1 MSQLRK
7 MSLVLGLFL
16 ISGVTLADPG
26 GRSFSAPSRARSNI
40 HIPKACVIKAQ
51 TLINSVAM
59 SVGDRSVSQA
69 FLNVLSSVGST
80 IAIDYV
86 LTPHLVQQDRGI
98 KDNQGSSRGNGRAN
112 ASESNAQP
120 TTEISIKGYLG
131 SVQVVLVQASG
142 SSYATAQVFNSPA
155 EAQASAS
162 ATVASNLI
170 QTTSNQAT
178 VNLDVIATSIQ
189 SLRNTISV
197 SSDLQSQSSLT
208 LTGGAAVTGDPSTGL
223 PTALA
228 HALTLADI
236 ISHIDVKAEV
246 TFDGNTLVV
255 SSPQTSIG
263 C

>member
-1 MSQLRK
+1 MTQLRR
-7 MSLVLGLFL
+7 MSLFLGLFL
-16 ISGVTLADPG
+16 ISGITLSDPG

-40 HIPKACVIKAQ
+40 HIPKTCIIKAQ
-51 TLINSVAM
+51 TLMNSFAM
-59 SVGDRSVSQA
+59 SAGDRSLSQA
-69 FLNVLSSVGST
+69 FVNVLNSAGST

-86 LTPHLVQQDRGI
+86 LTPNLVQQDRGI

-112 ASESNAQP
+112 AGESNAQP

-131 SVQVVLVQASG
+131 SVQMVLIQASG
-142 SSYATAQVFNSPA
+142 NSYATAQVFNSPA

-170 QTTSNQAT
+170 QTNSNQAS

-197 SSDLQSQSSLT
+197 SSDLQSQISLA
-208 LTGGAAVTGDPSTGL
+208 LTGGAAVTGDPSVGL
-223 PTALA
+223 ASTLA